1 MSEIEDPNQ
10 PKEGQEIN
18 SRETIEAPNDGSD
31 IEDGYP
37 DPRKRRLHPAIIA
50 AVVTGV
56 VGVLFLAIWY
66 LRSSSGGA
74 GLPVPA
80 PRSTSMADVPAGA
93 VLDNPTVTITQEQL
107 ASSGIVIDT
116 VGEQL
121 AEEVGLS
128 AATGVIEANA
138 YRQTPA
144 LSLVDGIVKQVYPE
158 LGSNVAK
165 GETVAIVFSSELAEA
180 QSRYVALL
188 TEAENARRNY
198 QRTQR
203 LVAVNQP
210 GRTEADQAARQVKA
224 AEASLS
230 EMQNR
235 FQRTVKLL
243 KIGAASREELEQ
255 DTTKLRTAEAEVTE
269 ARRRQDRALTLLDI
283 NPQTK
288 AENEEALN
296 KLRTAESDVALMR
309 QKLIL
314 YGITEGRISALRNAS
329 QVSSLLAVPA
339 PVSGTVTGR
348 TANAGEV
355 IEANK
360 EIVRITDL
368 SVLWVIA
375 QVYERDISRLR
386 VGSGASVTSNAF
398 PNRLF
403 RGRVTYIDPAINEA
417 TRTAMVRVE
426 LENPDRILKLGM
438 YVNIAFGSLG
448 QSERTVAVIPP
459 AALQTVNNRQVVF
472 RATADPTVFEMQ
484 PVRVGPEI
492 NGRYPVIEGLNVGDR
507 IVTQGSFML
516 RAEWQKTQ
524 QSSQGHES
532 HGS

>member
-1 MSEIEDPNQ
+1 MSEMEDPNQ
-10 PKEGQEIN
+10 PNEDRGNQG
-18 SRETIEAPNDGSD
+18 RETIEAPNDGLD
-31 IEDGYP
+31 IEEGD
-37 DPRKRRLHPAIIA
+37 DHPRKLRFHPAAIA
-50 AVVTGV
+50 AIVIAG
-56 VGVLFLAIWY
+56 VGVLLFVVLY

-74 GLPVPA
+74 GQPVPA
-80 PRSTSMADVPAGA
+80 PRSTSMTEGPEGDPLV
-93 VLDNPTVTITQEQL
+93 NPTVTITEEQL
-107 ASSGIVIDT
+107 ASSGIVVDT

-144 LSLVDGIVKQVYPE
+144 LSLVGGVVREVRTE
-158 LGSNVAK
+158 LGSNVAR
-165 GETVAIVFSSELAEA
+165 GQTVAVVFSSELADA
-180 QSRYVALL
+180 QSRYVALQ

-198 QRTQR
+198 DRTQR
-203 LVAVNQP
+203 LVTVNQP

-235 FQRTVKLL
+235 FQRTTKLL

-269 ARRRQDRALTLLDI
+269 ARRRQDRALQLLDI
-283 NPQTK
+283 NPQTR

-296 KLRTAESDVALMR
+296 KLRTAESELALMR

-314 YGITEGRISALRNAS
+314 YGVPEGRISALRSAS

-339 PVSGTVTGR
+339 PVSGTVTAR

-355 IEANK
+355 IEPNK

-375 QVYERDISRLR
+375 QVYERDLPRLR
-386 VGSGASVTSNAF
+386 VGSGASVTTNAY
-398 PNRLF
+398 PDRLF
-403 RGRVTYIDPAINEA
+403 RGHVTYIDPAIDEA
-417 TRTAMVRVE
+417 TRTAKVRVE
-426 LENPDRILKLGM
+426 VQNPDRILKLGM
-438 YVNIAFGSLG
+438 YVNIAFGALR
-448 QSERTVAVIPP
+448 QSERTVAVIPA
-459 AALQTVNNRQVVF
+459 AALQTVGNRQVVF
-472 RATADPTVFEMQ
+472 LATAQPTVFEMR
-484 PVRVGPEI
+484 PVRVGTEI

-524 QSSQGHES
+524 QSAQGHEG